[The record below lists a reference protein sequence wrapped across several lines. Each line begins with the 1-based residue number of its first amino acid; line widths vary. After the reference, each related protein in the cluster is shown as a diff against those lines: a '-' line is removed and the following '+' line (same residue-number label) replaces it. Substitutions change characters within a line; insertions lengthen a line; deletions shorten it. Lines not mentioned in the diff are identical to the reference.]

1 MKTINKLFLCGLLI
15 LSTSNIFAQEIS
27 LSTDF
32 VNRYI
37 WRGLDLGG
45 DAPSIQPNV
54 KLTINNFTVGFW
66 GAYPIFKDAALN
78 EIDIYASYSF
88 SISNTGSISI
98 GITDYINP
106 DNGVKFFNF
115 ANHNSHNGPG
125 AHSIEFNASYTGPDK
140 FPLTLSANIFVHNVA
155 NNPIYLQLGYNVNIN
170 DVGVNLFIGA
180 TPGDENSYY
189 LTNKFNVINA
199 GFTVS
204 KTLSITNEFNLPI
217 FGSIILNPSQENIF
231 YVIGITL

>member
-1 MKTINKLFLCGLLI
+1 MKTMNKLLLCILLM
-15 LSTSNIFAQEIS
+15 LFTSKNFAQEFS
-27 LSTDF
+27 LNTDF

-45 DAPSIQPNV
+45 DAPSIQPNI
-54 KLTINNFTVGFW
+54 KLTISNFTIGFW

-78 EIDIYASYSF
+78 EIDIYATYSF
-88 SISNTGSISI
+88 SLSNAGSISF
-98 GITDYINP
+98 GLTDYTNP

-115 ANHNSHNGPG
+115 ANHDSHNGPG
-125 AHSIEFNASYTGPDK
+125 AHSIEFNANYTGPEN

-155 NNPIYLQLGYNVNIN
+155 NNPIYLQLGYATNLNG
-170 DVGVNLFIGA
+170 VGINLFIGA

-189 LTNKFNVINA
+189 LTNKFNIINA

-204 KTLSITNEFNLPI
+204 KTLSITSEFNLPI